1 MKATNNQIQ
10 EDKKRFLRLLN
21 KAGFKNIKAFS
32 DSEEIDLKY
41 SAISKWGTEKDKAEN
56 LRPFP
61 KWVFS
66 WLNLYIENK
75 KNRSVENDIELVREN
90 AQLKEKIY
98 NISKIIRN

>member
-66 WLNLYIENK
+66 WLNLYIENMMLEIYL
-75 KNRSVENDIELVREN
+75 KNLTYLLNVLDYVQLHFQKYRE
-90 AQLKEKIY
+90 
-98 NISKIIRN
+98 